1 MRERSIPRDSLI
13 VLAER
18 VPLNVCADGSGRP
31 RDLFCDVA
39 EGRVFFY
46 RRFARFRNVFVQE
59 HTSDRAARRVFC
71 PVFPAFRGAKE
82 HFLRPKPCGVEG
94 AALPFANVEAF
105 AAVRAAALRATFWR
119 AADAHLVRMLQ
130 GAHSSKLL
138 YINYDSV
145 LELSFGKLRCPRQ
158 ANVRFTFVAASEQ
171 VRKKIRHYAH
181 SSPSR

>member
-82 HFLRPKPCGVEG
+82 QH
-94 AALPFANVEAF
+94 
-105 AAVRAAALRATFWR
+105 
-119 AADAHLVRMLQ
+119 
-130 GAHSSKLL
+130 
-138 YINYDSV
+138 V
-145 LELSFGKLRCPRQ
+145 L
-158 ANVRFTFVAASEQ
+158 
-171 VRKKIRHYAH
+171 
-181 SSPSR
+181 